1 MASTLPTTAQAIY
14 DLLIAD
20 AAILAAI
27 GSYTLPTGETR
38 QAMAVLAANE
48 QLPPGTT
55 VDGIEVVITAVPR
68 TAEQVLMTGE
78 TLTNPTWRVYIS
90 GWQSAGQLRTVADR
104 VVALLPGA
112 TSVSIEGD
120 APGQGIGVIDQ
131 IVVRWTNPTVVVT
144 P

>member
-14 DLLIAD
+14 DRLIAD

-27 GSYTLPTGETR
+27 GTYTLPTGETR

-68 TAEQVLMTGE
+68 TSERVLMTEE

-90 GWQSAGQLRTVADR
+90 GWQLAGQLRTVADR